1 VWLESAYLLRHLMD
15 MTATTE
21 ATNTIESIAPS
32 ISNVKLLTT
41 NAITLSMRMS
51 IIQVTAHIIPHTQE
65 LGFG

>member
-1 VWLESAYLLRHLMD
+1 MD

-32 ISNVKLLTT
+32 ISNVKYRTT
-41 NAITLSMRMS
+41 NVIALNMRMS
-51 IIQVTAHIIPHTQE
+51 IIQVTAHIILHIQE

>member
-1 VWLESAYLLRHLMD
+1 MD

-21 ATNTIESIAPS
+21 ATNTIEAIAPS